1 MTNGN
6 CALCQKT
13 DVKLQDSHIIPK
25 SFYRRLR
32 NPEAENPNPL
42 HIKQR
47 YMLQTSKQI
56 TQHLLCKKCEQMFAN
71 GCEAYV
77 AKHVAYQANGD
88 CLLYK
93 SLGYAATVK
102 NVAQPSQQHVFDCSS
117 LQVQHVIDFAI
128 SIFWRSAV
136 ATVPGTTAFKLPAPI
151 TELLRSYLLNHGGE
165 LYQIPVTLTVL
176 DQPRGLTKNAFHRVF
191 TIPGTS
197 QNIGYRLHGFLLCGL
212 YFTMSEG
219 AAIPRAYYDCSLVH
233 AKPPHLLFSVASK
246 MSVLNN
252 IANVARTT

>member
-1 MTNGN
+1 MPNGN
-6 CALCQKT
+6 CALCPKS

-25 SFYRRLR
+25 CFYRRLR
-32 NPEAENPNPL
+32 NPAAANPNPL
-42 HIKQR
+42 HIKPR

-56 TQHLLCKKCEQMFAN
+56 TQYLLCKDCEQMFAN

-88 CLLYK
+88 CQLYK
-93 SLGYAATVK
+93 SLGYASTVRSD
-102 NVAQPSQQHVFDCSS
+102 AQPSQQHVFDCSS
-117 LQVQHVIDFAI
+117 LHVQYVIDFAI

-136 ATVPGTTAFKLPAPI
+136 ATGKTAFKLPAPI

-165 LYQIPVTLTVL
+165 LDQIPVTLTVL

-191 TIPGTS
+191 NFPGTR
-197 QNIGYRLHGFLLCGL
+197 QNNGYRLHGFLLCGL
-212 YFTMSEG
+212 YFTMTEG
-219 AAIPRAYYDCSLVH
+219 VAIPQAYYDCSLVH
-233 AKPPHLLFSVASK
+233 AKPPNLLFSVASK

-252 IANVARTT
+252 IADVARAT